1 MTFFAWMARVVGPGI
16 SRSIESE
23 YMNTQKILCVH
34 DTVKELLELTGT
46 LEQAGYE
53 VVQATGGNEALN
65 LLFMENV
72 DGVVLDY
79 GVEAPGGVTL
89 LSRIRHVF
97 PEIPVLLFSHVDE
110 IKHMP
115 LNFFREYLEHPG
127 PPDSL
132 FSRMSK
138 N

>member
-1 MTFFAWMARVVGPGI
+1 M
-16 SRSIESE
+16 S
-23 YMNTQKILCVH
+23 TQKILCVH
-34 DTVKELLELTGT
+34 DTVKELRKLSGT

-53 VVQATGGNEALN
+53 VFQASGGTEALK

-79 GVEAPGGVTL
+79 EVEAPGGVTL

-97 PEIPVLLFSHVDE
+97 PEIPVLLFSDVEE
-110 IKHMP
+110 IRLMP
-115 LNFFREYLEHPG
+115 LNFFRENLDHPG
-127 PPDSL
+127 PPVSL